1 MCRVR
6 LLACSQMSTEKMVC
20 STEPSTISGRPGCD
34 LEEMDMIVQPVEGG
48 SQRGVLAKRGS
59 KRVQSFV
66 DPDADSA
73 PAATGRKGL
82 RLSSV

>member
-1 MCRVR
+1 
-6 LLACSQMSTEKMVC
+6 
-20 STEPSTISGRPGCD
+20 
-34 LEEMDMIVQPVEGG
+34 MIVQPAEGG

-66 DPDADSA
+66 DPDADSD

>member
-1 MCRVR
+1 
-6 LLACSQMSTEKMVC
+6 
-20 STEPSTISGRPGCD
+20 
-34 LEEMDMIVQPVEGG
+34 MDMIVQPAEGG

-73 PAATGRKGL
+73 PATGRKGL